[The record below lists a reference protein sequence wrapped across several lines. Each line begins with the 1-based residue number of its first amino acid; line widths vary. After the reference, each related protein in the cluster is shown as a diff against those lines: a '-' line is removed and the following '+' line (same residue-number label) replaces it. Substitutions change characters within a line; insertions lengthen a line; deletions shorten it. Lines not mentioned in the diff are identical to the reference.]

1 MREYQSS
8 IQIMRVIQIL
18 LIGIW
23 HAVPSTDDVFDFE
36 NDMFFFYKDKSF
48 KLSYGKNNEDNILY
62 LSGKWD
68 IYRNKELK
76 LEVEEIGFWEDSS
89 DRFDENIMFSTNDET
104 YIRKKLKVP
113 SVDYLKIEKFRND
126 TDLPFKSKIKIDDQF
141 YWKICE
147 DPDDEHYNQRIEEIE
162 ETFSDLNFDE

>member
-1 MREYQSS
+1 M
-8 IQIMRVIQIL
+8 
-18 LIGIW
+18 
-23 HAVPSTDDVFDFE
+23 
-36 NDMFFFYKDKSF
+36 
-48 KLSYGKNNEDNILY
+48 
-62 LSGKWD
+62 
-68 IYRNKELK
+68 
-76 LEVEEIGFWEDSS
+76 EEIGFWEDSS

-104 YIRKKLKVP
+104 YIRKKLKLP
-113 SVDYLKIEKFRND
+113 SIDYLKIEKFRND